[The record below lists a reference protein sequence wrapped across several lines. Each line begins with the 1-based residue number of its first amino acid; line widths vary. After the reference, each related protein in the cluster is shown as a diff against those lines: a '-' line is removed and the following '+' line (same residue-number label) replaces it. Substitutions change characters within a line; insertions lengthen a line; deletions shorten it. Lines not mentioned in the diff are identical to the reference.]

1 MKLAFLAVA
10 GILFLGGSPALAED
24 PEHDCYETKAK
35 HVVCWTV
42 ITGNQYAVAVTT
54 ADGQQSDVGVLIPNI
69 LLIDCDTGR
78 WRGRGTLPKA
88 SAGMMAKA
96 FCKDLDKGQYQDL

>member
-10 GILFLGGSPALAED
+10 GTLFLGVSPVLAEE

-69 LLIDCDTGR
+69 LLIDCDAGR
-78 WRGRGTLPKA
+78 WRGRGTLH
-88 SAGMMAKA
+88 
-96 FCKDLDKGQYQDL
+96 KGECGNDGESFLQRS

>member
-10 GILFLGGSPALAED
+10 GTLFLGVSPVLAEE

-69 LLIDCDTGR
+69 LLIDGDAGR
-78 WRGRGTLPKA
+78 WRGRGTLPKE

-96 FCKDLDKGQYQDL
+96 FCKDLEKGQYQDL